1 MNWKPKLPRVQW
13 PDLILH
19 IPSMVLYYGLWLV
32 GLYVILSFG
41 HGFVVQMFEYIP
53 EAEMC
58 FAIVAAIAVFVA
70 LLAILSEFI
79 ANKKDE
85 AVKAKTAKLTGETY
99 DEVNGTISQKFFWG
113 YPLIATIAAVI
124 IAAVVMFALN
134 EVATTQYAEYVSTP
148 GRVVMVGAVA
158 SFIAFAIMDKFLL
171 RQVMNGLF
179 YSKVEGPAIEKF
191 LNGDVVSAVAEEV
204 KSTLSERIAKYK
216 AAGLSEDEI
225 DEIIIST
232 KK

>member
-1 MNWKPKLPRVQW
+1 M
-13 PDLILH
+13 H

-58 FAIVAAIAVFVA
+58 FAIVAAIAVFIA

-85 AVKAKTAKLTGETY
+85 ADKAKTAKLTGETY

-134 EVATTQYAEYVSTP
+134 EVASTQYAEYVSTP
-148 GRVVMVGAVA
+148 GRVVMIGVVA
-158 SFIAFAIMDKFLL
+158 SFIVFAVVDKYLL
-171 RQVMNGLF
+171 RSVMDGLF
-179 YSKVEGPAIEKF
+179 YAKVEGPAIEKF
-191 LNGDVVSAVAEEV
+191 LNGDVAAVVEEKV
-204 KSTLSERIAKYK
+204 KASISERIAKFK
-216 AAGLSEDEI
+216 AAGLSDDEI
-225 DEIIIST
+225 DEIVLAT